1 MISGNAEQLIQAV
14 VDRYASCRTYRDS
27 GMAFSRDFVIEFETY
42 YVRPD
47 RFSFRWRSDNFT
59 DEKHIHFEDG
69 KVELFLQDEHVEIP
83 KLEQALAMANGSSL
97 LASSLLGS
105 LLLPELVHTRV
116 DFMPKMSYDMA
127 QSEHDGK
134 KFVSLV
140 SNEPNPDFIQKL
152 SIDIDECSISEWE
165 QLVKAEHADRIY
177 LQMENFLVSQTEEVL
192 VRDSEIGT
200 RVMFKHVAFDQ

>member
-83 KLEQALAMANGSSL
+83 KLHQALAMANGSSL
-97 LASSLLGS
+97 LTSSLLGS

-116 DFMPKMSYDMA
+116 DFMPIMSYDMA
-127 QSEHDGK
+127 ETEHDGK
-134 KFVSLV
+134 SFITLV

-152 SIDIDECSISEWE
+152 SIDIDECAISEWE

-177 LQMENFLVSQTEEVL
+177 LQMENYLVAQTEEVIA
-192 VRDSEIGT
+192 RDAEIGT
-200 RVMFKHVAFDQ
+200 RVIFKHVAFDQ